1 MMGVIRS
8 TVRPGTT
15 RRRLAV
21 LGVFSLMAF
30 YAQLTFAGPA
40 AAAPFTGRVSPRI
53 FAGLADLNGDRVVN
67 GRDDSNAFYGD
78 THIIDGALDCDTWG
92 GTENAGTVGS
102 GTITAADNCTLVGY
116 DGTPNGVTI
125 TVNAGVFDVANG
137 PLPRVFNAAQP
148 NNNDI
153 GDSDFAWSTRNGRV
167 DADGNEAI
175 NANDCHLGLIGRTV
189 DSGFGNPHN
198 GADTLGN
205 NAANSNPCGAAILSA
220 PADNGKVDLNS
231 DGNITA
237 ADSCARCFFG
247 HGVATGVVQVATPRS
262 SVCPGHG
269 GDPRNQVVGTSRVDV
284 LTGTAGRDVICGLG
298 GGDTL
303 KGLGANDLLI
313 GGRGSDRLF
322 GGPGR
327 DHLNGGRGNDL
338 GVGGPGADTFV
349 SCETQRP

>member
-1 MMGVIRS
+1 
-8 TVRPGTT
+8 
-15 RRRLAV
+15 
-21 LGVFSLMAF
+21 
-30 YAQLTFAGPA
+30 
-40 AAAPFTGRVSPRI
+40 
-53 FAGLADLNGDRVVN
+53 VVN
-67 GRDDSNAFYGD
+67 GRDDSNQFYGE
-78 THIIDGALDCDTWG
+78 TSIIDGALDCDAWLDTNDG
-92 GTENAGTVGS
+92 AEGS
-102 GTITAADNCTLVGY
+102 GVIDADDDCTLVGY

-125 TVNAGVFDVANG
+125 TVIDGVFDVVNG

-153 GDSDFAWSTRNGRV
+153 GDSDFAWSTRIGRV

-269 GDPRNQVVGTSRVDV
+269 GDPRNQVVGTSRADV

-327 DHLNGGRGNDL
+327 DHLNGGRGNGL
-338 GVGGPGADTFV
+338 GVGGPGADTFL